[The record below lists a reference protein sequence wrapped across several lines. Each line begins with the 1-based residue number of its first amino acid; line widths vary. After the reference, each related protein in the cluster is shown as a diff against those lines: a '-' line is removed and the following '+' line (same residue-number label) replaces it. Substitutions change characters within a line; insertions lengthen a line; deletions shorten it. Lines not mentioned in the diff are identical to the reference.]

1 MNNVHRWITISL
13 ASVSLCGASWAA
25 TVVKRDI
32 QGQTQDIVME
42 GQQVRIQTKEPN
54 YYTLMAL
61 DKGKVYMV
69 DNKEKRIVE
78 MDIVGKPP
86 EPPRGMPQHKPKPPW
101 GDSVKAKL
109 VKRGNGPKIAGYS
122 TKHYQL
128 KALDKACSDYYF
140 SKTAA
145 QVDYIEAFIDASN
158 KMVNSRK
165 VKGMPVH
172 PCQQAQDE
180 LEADMKKHGV
190 SLKLV
195 FKGGKDHVM
204 YEITSIQTGV
214 KVPASV
220 FALPTTG
227 YKTMSEQNMI
237 EEEQAKMKEWMEKR
251 RQSGE
256 GRQRGGPYQHPPPR

>member
-1 MNNVHRWITISL
+1 
-13 ASVSLCGASWAA
+13 
-25 TVVKRDI
+25 
-32 QGQTQDIVME
+32 
-42 GQQVRIQTKEPN
+42 
-54 YYTLMAL
+54 
-61 DKGKVYMV
+61 
-69 DNKEKRIVE
+69 
-78 MDIVGKPP
+78 
-86 EPPRGMPQHKPKPPW
+86 MPQHKPKPPW

-145 QVDYIEAFIDASN
+145 KVDYIEAFIDASN

-190 SLKLV
+190 TLKLV

-214 KVPASV
+214 KVPADV
-220 FALPTTG
+220 FALPTSG
-227 YKTMSEQNMI
+227 YKMMSEQDMI
-237 EEEQAKMKEWMEKR
+237 EEKQAKMREWMEKR
-251 RQSGE
+251 RQSGPGSYMPDDRD
-256 GRQRGGPYQHPPPR
+256 GRQGGGPYHLPPR